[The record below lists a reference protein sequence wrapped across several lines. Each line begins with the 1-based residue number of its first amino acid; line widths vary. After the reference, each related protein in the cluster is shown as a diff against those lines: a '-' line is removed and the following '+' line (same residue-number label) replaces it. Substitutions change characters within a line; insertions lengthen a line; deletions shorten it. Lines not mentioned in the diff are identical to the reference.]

1 MKTTC
6 PKAASTVPNSMVE
19 MPIEMKTLYSEWS
32 SSAKESTA
40 LPAEQWSSYQG
51 AGRTVLSEIA
61 AHITGK

>member
-1 MKTTC
+1 MKATC
-6 PKAASTVPNSMVE
+6 PKAASTVPNSTVE
-19 MPIEMKTLYSEWS
+19 MPTEVKTLYSDGPN
-32 SSAKESTA
+32 SAKKDTA